1 MLRLNHR
8 IGMQQCLD
16 KFPGPFSSIT
26 PKGKEKTAD
35 GL

>member
-16 KFPGPFSSIT
+16 KFPGPLSSIT